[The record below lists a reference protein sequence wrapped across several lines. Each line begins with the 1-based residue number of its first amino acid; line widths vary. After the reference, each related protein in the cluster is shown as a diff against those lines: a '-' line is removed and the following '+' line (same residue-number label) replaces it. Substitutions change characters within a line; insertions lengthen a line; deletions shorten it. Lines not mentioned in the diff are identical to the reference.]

1 MLGIMLEE
9 PVGSQCDWSI
19 VSGGKRVRLEGM
31 QGGEAEP
38 SGNCKGLSLGKVEG
52 GGHWEFWTEWWHD
65 LALISKGAF
74 GDLCIFIWLTE
85 DSREMGIKCI
95 QFIYL
100 FTSRVRQAR

>member
-19 VSGGKRVRLEGM
+19 VSGGKRVRLEGK

-52 GGHWEFWTEWWHD
+52 GGH
-65 LALISKGAF
+65 
-74 GDLCIFIWLTE
+74 
-85 DSREMGIKCI
+85 
-95 QFIYL
+95 
-100 FTSRVRQAR
+100 